1 MAPSFAKVILHQK
14 TSCLLTIDVNIV
26 GYCCPV
32 IRFFSTRSPNAEKLL
47 AIHLFN
53 RIPTKKEKVKL
64 IIWGGF
70 VAQEGT
76 SSLSDSFSS

>member
-1 MAPSFAKVILHQK
+1 
-14 TSCLLTIDVNIV
+14 
-26 GYCCPV
+26 
-32 IRFFSTRSPNAEKLL
+32 
-47 AIHLFN
+47 LFN
-53 RIPTKKEKVKL
+53 QIPTKKEKVKL